1 MTLENNVYVYDSE
14 FNLIS
19 NASISQ
25 EYNTIFSS
33 ATTSDNHIYIGTND
47 FGMKTTPGRSNLFS
61 FWDNS
66 IPSIHGAPIHLK
78 GLEVPLPSLILV
90 PSIRH
95 MPGYI
100 IAVSRSGMLGD
111 GGVQIKFVSSNQY
124 YGNKMK
130 ASVVRYGNVMNS
142 RGSVLPIFISCA
154 NKNIPFPITDEKM
167 TRFNITLEES
177 VKLVIWTIQNSF
189 GSEIIVPKISSYKI
203 LDVATGTGDVVFAFL
218 KKHDVEII
226 GLDYAF
232 NMIEIAKAKAEKF
245 GLSDK
250 TLFVQGDGEALPF
263 TDNSFDR
270 LTISFGF
277 RNIGH
282 YDLALKEFKRVLK
295 PGGQLLI
302 LEFSEPKSNIFNKIY
317 QFYFKRI
324 LPRLGALLSRADAYR
339 YLPES
344 VEYFPPRNEVCHLM
358 VDCGFEKAEV
368 YDLTFGVCSIFVGYN

>member
-1 MTLENNVYVYDSE
+1 MPEFIHSGTKKKQFVQKMFEEVSHKYD
-14 FNLIS
+14 FL
-19 NASISQ
+19 
-25 EYNTIFSS
+25 
-33 ATTSDNHIYIGTND
+33 NHFLS
-47 FGMKTTPGRSNLFS
+47 FGL
-61 FWDNS
+61 D
-66 IPSIHGAPIHLK
+66 
-78 GLEVPLPSLILV
+78 
-90 PSIRH
+90 
-95 MPGYI
+95 
-100 IAVSRSGMLGD
+100 
-111 GGVQIKFVSSNQY
+111 Y
-124 YGNKMK
+124 YWRK
-130 ASVVRYGNVMNS
+130 
-142 RGSVLPIFISCA
+142 
-154 NKNIPFPITDEKM
+154 
-167 TRFNITLEES
+167 
-177 VKLVIWTIQNSF
+177 KLVQY
-189 GSEIIVPKISSYKI
+189 SEVKPKYKI

>member
-1 MTLENNVYVYDSE
+1 MPEFIHSGTKKKQFVQKMFEEVSHKYDFLNHFLS
-14 FNLIS
+14 FGLDYYWRKKLV
-19 NASISQ
+19 
-25 EYNTIFSS
+25 EY
-33 ATTSDNHIYIGTND
+33 
-47 FGMKTTPGRSNLFS
+47 
-61 FWDNS
+61 
-66 IPSIHGAPIHLK
+66 
-78 GLEVPLPSLILV
+78 
-90 PSIRH
+90 
-95 MPGYI
+95 
-100 IAVSRSGMLGD
+100 
-111 GGVQIKFVSSNQY
+111 
-124 YGNKMK
+124 
-130 ASVVRYGNVMNS
+130 SVV
-142 RGSVLPIFISCA
+142 
-154 NKNIPFPITDEKM
+154 K
-167 TRFNITLEES
+167 
-177 VKLVIWTIQNSF
+177 
-189 GSEIIVPKISSYKI
+189 PKYKI

-218 KKHDVEII
+218 KKNDVEII

-282 YDLALKEFKRVLK
+282 YDVALKEFKRVLK

-302 LEFSEPKSNIFNKIY
+302 LEFSEPKSKIFNKIY

-324 LPRLGALLSRADAYR
+324 LPRVGALLSRADAYR

>member
-1 MTLENNVYVYDSE
+1 MPEFIHSGTKKKQFVQKMFEEVSHKYD
-14 FNLIS
+14 FL
-19 NASISQ
+19 
-25 EYNTIFSS
+25 
-33 ATTSDNHIYIGTND
+33 NHFLS
-47 FGMKTTPGRSNLFS
+47 FGL
-61 FWDNS
+61 D
-66 IPSIHGAPIHLK
+66 
-78 GLEVPLPSLILV
+78 
-90 PSIRH
+90 
-95 MPGYI
+95 
-100 IAVSRSGMLGD
+100 
-111 GGVQIKFVSSNQY
+111 Y
-124 YGNKMK
+124 YWRK
-130 ASVVRYGNVMNS
+130 
-142 RGSVLPIFISCA
+142 
-154 NKNIPFPITDEKM
+154 
-167 TRFNITLEES
+167 
-177 VKLVIWTIQNSF
+177 KLVQY
-189 GSEIIVPKISSYKI
+189 SEVKPKYKI

-282 YDLALKEFKRVLK
+282 YDVALKEFKRVLK
-295 PGGQLLI
+295 PDGQLLI
-302 LEFSEPKSNIFNKIY
+302 LEFSEPKSKIFNKIY